1 MSCFM
6 NSEHVRIDE
15 RENSRRH
22 HKKTTDLDGFSRFS
36 ALNATDFPKGISP
49 RPFRSP
55 VHQGP
60 NDGWVSFGWDLHGP
74 RQLWWRH
81 WVCLPWYH
89 SCKWLGAEWSGKSL
103 TSEHLSSFIY
113 PKTFKSLHYC
123 IYMHLSSFIYPKN
136 FQDLSS
142 LMPSGWKTKNLWK
155 VFSCFLL
162 ESIFLWR
169 RCFRRRCIRMNTVS
183 IKFFFASNNE

>member
-1 MSCFM
+1 M

-103 TSEHLSSFIY
+103 TSEHLSSFII
-113 PKTFKSLHYC
+113 
-123 IYMHLSSFIYPKN
+123 IYISKN
-136 FQDLSS
+136 FQVITLLHLYAFIIIYISQELSRSFKSHAFGVKDQEFVKSLFLLSPRVDLSLAS
-142 LMPSGWKTKNLWK
+142 
-155 VFSCFLL
+155 VFQ
-162 ESIFLWR
+162 
-169 RCFRRRCIRMNTVS
+169 
-183 IKFFFASNNE
+183 ASVYPYEYS